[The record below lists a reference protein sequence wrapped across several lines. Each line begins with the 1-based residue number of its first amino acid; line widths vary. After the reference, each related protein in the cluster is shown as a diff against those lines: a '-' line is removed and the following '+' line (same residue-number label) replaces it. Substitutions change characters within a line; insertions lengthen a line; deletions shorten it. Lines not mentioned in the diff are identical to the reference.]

1 MWWWKKRRRGIKRK
15 MEKRDIRGGQN
26 AKGGI
31 YRRLA
36 FPPVTYYARIRRGGI
51 RGGGE
56 DLRRGACEEEAEC
69 ERLERW
75 MAEDGRRRVKRER
88 TSFGNLRGFRGYNGI
103 SIHHLA

>member
-1 MWWWKKRRRGIKRK
+1 MPGKRK
-15 MEKRDIRGGQN
+15 
-26 AKGGI
+26 
-31 YRRLA
+31 
-36 FPPVTYYARIRRGGI
+36 
-51 RGGGE
+51 
-56 DLRRGACEEEAEC
+56 EAEC

>member
-1 MWWWKKRRRGIKRK
+1 M
-15 MEKRDIRGGQN
+15 
-26 AKGGI
+26 
-31 YRRLA
+31 
-36 FPPVTYYARIRRGGI
+36 TYYARIRRGGI
-51 RGGGE
+51 KGGGKGSE
-56 DLRRGACEEEAEC
+56 TGSLPGRRKEAEC

>member
-1 MWWWKKRRRGIKRK
+1 MRRGDR
-15 MEKRDIRGGQN
+15 EEERE
-26 AKGGI
+26 
-31 YRRLA
+31 
-36 FPPVTYYARIRRGGI
+36 
-51 RGGGE
+51 GE
-56 DLRRGACEEEAEC
+56 EEEAEC